1 VKRKRNDHQNLIM
14 EHFIPDEMSV
24 NNVNGVIDKI
34 CVSKELQPTELELD
48 NESDVADTVEMLKAI
63 MATEGNATAKLY
75 ANEAV
80 GVLSQIVGELTHR
93 KRVWVYTELCESTIT
108 TQWKPLE
115 ESNSSK
121 DLDTLVVSRRA
132 PRLVSLIS
140 NFLVKELAD
149 FAPNKRALLGTSS
162 NNSRTI
168 KSSGQRNTTTSSVR
182 ENGYYRSQRGR
193 SRNSRGGRIPKDSHK
208 IGESSSSGTVE
219 ERSAH
224 RRGGGGANR
233 PAAKATFSPSTRS
246 STSRNYPLVS
256 NNERDPGK
264 VATH

>member
-1 VKRKRNDHQNLIM
+1 M
-14 EHFIPDEMSV
+14 EHFIPDETSV
-24 NNVNGVIDKI
+24 KNVNGVIDMI
-34 CVSKELQPTELELD
+34 CVSKEFQPTELDLD
-48 NESDVADTVEMLKAI
+48 NESDVVDTVEMLKAI
-63 MATEGNATAKLY
+63 MATERNATAKLH
-75 ANEAV
+75 ANEAF
-80 GVLSQIVGELTHR
+80 GVHSQIVGELTHR

-162 NNSRTI
+162 NNSRTVN
-168 KSSGQRNTTTSSVR
+168 SSGQRNTKTNSGN
-182 ENGYYRSQRGR
+182 EKNRSQRDERGR
-193 SRNSRGGRIPKDSHK
+193 GRNSRSGRIPKDSQK
-208 IGESSSSGTVE
+208 IDENSSSATVE
-219 ERSAH
+219 KRSVQ

>member
-1 VKRKRNDHQNLIM
+1 M
-14 EHFIPDEMSV
+14 EHFIPDETTV
-24 NNVNGVIDKI
+24 NNVNGVIDMI

-75 ANEAV
+75 ADGAV
-80 GVLSQIVGELTHR
+80 GVHSQIVGELTHR

-115 ESNSSK
+115 ESNSSN

-162 NNSRTI
+162 NYSRTVN
-168 KSSGQRNTTTSSVR
+168 SSGQRNTTNSS
-182 ENGYYRSQRGR
+182 ENGKNRTQRGER
-193 SRNSRGGRIPKDSHK
+193 GRGRNSRGGRMPKDNQK

-256 NNERDPGK
+256 NNQRDPGN

>member
-1 VKRKRNDHQNLIM
+1 M
-14 EHFIPDEMSV
+14 EHFIPDETNV
-24 NNVNGVIDKI
+24 NNVDGVIDMI
-34 CVSKELQPTELELD
+34 CVSKQLQPTELELD
-48 NESDVADTVEMLKAI
+48 NESDVADIVEMLKAI

-80 GVLSQIVGELTHR
+80 GVHSQIVGELTHR

-115 ESNSSK
+115 ESNSCK
-121 DLDTLVVSRRA
+121 DLDTLVVSRKA

-162 NNSRTI
+162 SNSRTI
-168 KSSGQRNTTTSSVR
+168 NSAGQRNTKTNGVR
-182 ENGYYRSQRGR
+182 ENEKNRSQKGERGR
-193 SRNSRGGRIPKDSHK
+193 GKNSRGGRIPKDSQQTN
-208 IGESSSSGTVE
+208 ESSSSGTVE
-219 ERSAH
+219 KRSAQ

-256 NNERDPGK
+256 NNKRDPGK